1 MGSAQSTGARP
12 QARQGVPG
20 DKQLKIDPGN
30 LGVSETQLGP
40 AGGAGRWALG
50 RPELGVAG
58 SALSWRTYWQCRAP
72 GCRVSRRGLAG
83 LQPQEGTS
91 HLPTPSAWAWGKRRW
106 WGGLQGQGGAVSR
119 RVPKLSLQRKGLWAQ
134 RSKMFLE
141 GWTVGFLRDSG
152 AQPCL
157 LGHLV
162 PGAQAWLQAAA
173 PHPLW
178 ASARRPAGAGQ
189 SAEMCAEGGLS
200 RPRRPRRCT
209 WNPAAAPA
217 TSRSRALLLSSCR
230 VECSGHRG
238 SLRQVAGE
246 LCVPVPTTLSSVCS
260 CNKCHQHS
268 AEWAERGGGWGLQP
282 AQGA

>member
-157 LGHLV
+157 LGH
-162 PGAQAWLQAAA
+162 PGSWSPGLAAGCRTPSPMGFSQKA
-173 PHPLW
+173 
-178 ASARRPAGAGQ
+178 
-189 SAEMCAEGGLS
+189 
-200 RPRRPRRCT
+200 
-209 WNPAAAPA
+209 
-217 TSRSRALLLSSCR
+217 SRSRPERRDVCR
-230 VECSGHRG
+230 G
-238 SLRQVAGE
+238 
-246 LCVPVPTTLSSVCS
+246 
-260 CNKCHQHS
+260 
-268 AEWAERGGGWGLQP
+268 WAE
-282 AQGA
+282 